1 MISKSKASV
10 FLEDTLNITGLQ
22 RPELIPIAAHLVKS
36 KQAKNVGEAI
46 NMLDTGTIDVNEI
59 RDLIIQSYQ
68 NEIKKPKEIEAESE
82 IE

>member
-36 KQAKNVGEAI
+36 KQAKKGNRIA
-46 NMLDTGTIDVNEI
+46 
-59 RDLIIQSYQ
+59 
-68 NEIKKPKEIEAESE
+68 KKKGKSPN
-82 IE
+82 